1 MTTSTLSIR
10 VATLQKDKLGKLAK
24 STGRSRSFLA
34 ADAIREYLDVQD
46 WHVNGIKQAIAS
58 LDEHG
63 GINHEDVRAWVASWG
78 QDAMLPPAPR
88 AKKA

>member
-10 VATLQKDKLGKLAK
+10 VDTQQKKRLGKLAE

-34 ADAIREYLDVQD
+34 ADAIREYLEVQD
-46 WHVNGIKQAIAS
+46 WHVSGIKKAIKS
-58 LDEHG
+58 LDENG
-63 GINHEDVRAWVASWG
+63 GVAHEDVRAWVATWG
-78 QDAMLPPAPR
+78 DDGILPLAPR